1 MNERLKTIDPL
12 INLDWEHEFAKD
24 FIYLYEEERLLNTQI
39 QEELN
44 KRQPAQITVVSKI
57 PKKEHEHNPLPF

>member
-1 MNERLKTIDPL
+1 MNKNLKITE
-12 INLDWEHEFAKD
+12 DWERESFKD
-24 FIYLYEEERLLNTQI
+24 FIYLYEQERLLNTQI

-44 KRQPAQITVVSKI
+44 KRKAAQITVVSKI

>member
-1 MNERLKTIDPL
+1 MKDLKINE
-12 INLDWEHEFAKD
+12 DWERESLKD
-24 FIYLYEEERLLNTQI
+24 SIYLYEEQTLLNQQI

-57 PKKEHEHNPLPF
+57 PKKENEHNTLPF

>member
-1 MNERLKTIDPL
+1 MTERLKTIDPL
-12 INLDWEHEFAKD
+12 INLDWEQEFVKD
-24 FIYLYEEERLLNTQI
+24 FIYLYEEERLLNIQI

-57 PKKEHEHNPLPF
+57 PKKENEHNPLPF

>member
-1 MNERLKTIDPL
+1 MKNLKINE
-12 INLDWEHEFAKD
+12 DWERESLKD
-24 FIYLYEEERLLNTQI
+24 FIYLYEEQTLLNQQI

-57 PKKEHEHNPLPF
+57 PKKENEHNTLPF

>member
-1 MNERLKTIDPL
+1 MKDLKINE
-12 INLDWEHEFAKD
+12 DWERESLKD
-24 FIYLYEEERLLNTQI
+24 FIYLYEEQTLLNQQI

-57 PKKEHEHNPLPF
+57 PKKENEHNTLPF

>member
-1 MNERLKTIDPL
+1 MKNLK
-12 INLDWEHEFAKD
+12 INDDWERESLKD
-24 FIYLYEEERLLNTQI
+24 FIYLYEEQTLLNQQI

-57 PKKEHEHNPLPF
+57 PKKENEHNTLPF

>member
-1 MNERLKTIDPL
+1 MKNLKI
-12 INLDWEHEFAKD
+12 IKDWERESLKD
-24 FIYLYEEERLLNTQI
+24 FIYLYEEERLLDTQI
-39 QEELN
+39 QEELK

>member
-1 MNERLKTIDPL
+1 MKNLKIIDDFERESL
-12 INLDWEHEFAKD
+12 KD

>member
-1 MNERLKTIDPL
+1 MKDLKI
-12 INLDWEHEFAKD
+12 IKDWERESLKD
-24 FIYLYEEERLLNTQI
+24 FIYLYEEERLLDTQI
-39 QEELN
+39 QEELK

>member
-1 MNERLKTIDPL
+1 MNKNLKI
-12 INLDWEHEFAKD
+12 IEDWERESLKD
-24 FIYLYEEERLLNTQI
+24 FIYLYEEERLLDRQI

>member
-1 MNERLKTIDPL
+1 MKDLKINE
-12 INLDWEHEFAKD
+12 DWERESLKD
-24 FIYLYEEERLLNTQI
+24 FIYLYEEQTLLNQQI

-57 PKKEHEHNPLPF
+57 PKKEYEHNPLPF

>member
-1 MNERLKTIDPL
+1 MKNLKI
-12 INLDWEHEFAKD
+12 IEDWERESLKD
-24 FIYLYEEERLLNTQI
+24 FIYLYEEERLLDRQI

-44 KRQPAQITVVSKI
+44 NRQPAQITVVSKI

>member
-1 MNERLKTIDPL
+1 MKDLKI
-12 INLDWEHEFAKD
+12 IKDWERESLKD

>member
-1 MNERLKTIDPL
+1 MKNLKI
-12 INLDWEHEFAKD
+12 IKDWERESLKD
-24 FIYLYEEERLLNTQI
+24 FIYLYEEERLLDAQI
-39 QEELN
+39 QEELK